1 MALSIVQFPCLS
13 DNYGV
18 LIHDEASGRTSS
30 IDAPEAAPVLAA
42 LKAQGWKLTDIFTT
56 HHHPD
61 HVDGNLELK
70 AATGCTIT
78 GPREEADRIPGIDI
92 EVGDGDS
99 FDFAGHTVRVIAT
112 PGHTLGHIIYHLPE
126 DKVAF
131 VGDTLFALG
140 CGRVLEGTLEQ
151 MFESVE
157 KVGALPE
164 DTALYCGH
172 EYTEANWRF
181 AITRDP
187 DNARLIARG
196 DEIRRL
202 RADGLPT
209 LPTTVAIELETNPYL
224 RTRTPALAVSAGLPA
239 GTPSEI
245 FAATRRAKD
254 VFKG

>member
-18 LIHDEASGRTSS
+18 LIHDEATGRTAS
-30 IDAPEAAPVLAA
+30 IDAPEAGPVLAA
-42 LKAQGWKLTDIFTT
+42 LSAQGWKLSDIFTT

-61 HVDGNLELK
+61 HVGGNLELK
-70 AATGCTIT
+70 EATGCTIT
-78 GPREEADRIPGIDI
+78 GPRDEADRIPGIDI
-92 EVGDGDS
+92 LVADGDS

-157 KVGALPE
+157 KVGDLPE
-164 DTALYCGH
+164 DTVLYCGH

-187 DNARLIARG
+187 DNAKLIARG

-202 RADGLPT
+202 RAEGRPT

-224 RTRTPALAVSAGLPA
+224 RTRTPPLAVSAGLPA
-239 GTPSEI
+239 GTPAEI